1 MRYFINPQHTFIQ
14 QLRFLMNYVIKK
26 LFIFC
31 FLIKL
36 YLFSVQPIFAK
47 LFRNL
52 KFIIKKSKANIM
64 YGKCIL
70 ILLRDFLTLKIK
82 AHKATQPREYTCRIF
97 PFKMNLYST
106 LQFLC
111 NCCLLYILNLKFLL
125 PPPPKKIFIS
135 KRFSGGRWVRVSY
148 TCRLNNYIVLE
159 NNSFINITFIQPS
172 KVQFSENRCIYGIRN
187 HLLSIMR

>member
-36 YLFSVQPIFAK
+36 YLFSVQPISAK

-125 PPPPKKIFIS
+125 PPPPPEKIFIS
-135 KRFSGGRWVRVSY
+135 KRFSGGRWVRVS
-148 TCRLNNYIVLE
+148 CRLNNYIVLE
-159 NNSFINITFIQPS
+159 NHSFINITFIQPS